1 VLTVLWPHEPVF
13 PEGTGLAVNHA
24 SLRKAHAEASARL
37 VVARPRLPLAESIL
51 PYLQRIDDARWY
63 SNFGPLL
70 TELEGRLADRF
81 PAGTRV
87 VTVANGTQALTLAL
101 SAMGLPPGGYVAM
114 PAWTFV
120 ATAHAVIQAGL
131 VPWFVDVDEESW
143 SLDPAVVAARLATAP
158 HPVVAAVPVSPFGRP
173 LDLAAWRSF
182 RETTGLPVLVDA
194 AAGFD
199 TAQDARLP
207 LVVSLHATKVA
218 GAGEGGFLA
227 TEDAALADR
236 VRALST
242 FGFRGSRDSLIPAT
256 NAKLSEYTAAVGL
269 ASLDSWPA
277 DRLRFMRAAQMLR
290 IGLTS
295 LPEIQFQPGWGSEW
309 ITSVCSVTLPEGSAD
324 AIEKSLSDQGVD
336 TRRWWGL
343 GCHTSPAFAAL
354 PRESLAVTDRLGGRV
369 IGLPFSIDL
378 SSAEIG
384 RIAAALRQALA
395 AL

>member
-1 VLTVLWPHEPVF
+1 
-13 PEGTGLAVNHA
+13 LAVNQA
-24 SLRKAHAEASARL
+24 PLRETYAEVSARL
-37 VVARPRLPLAESIL
+37 AVARPRLPTAEAIF

-70 TELEGRLADRF
+70 TELEARLAARF
-81 PAGTRV
+81 GGDTRV

-101 SAMGLPPGGYVAM
+101 TAMDLPAGGHVAM

-120 ATAHAVIQAGL
+120 ATAHAVLQAGL
-131 VPWFVDVDEESW
+131 TPWFVDVDEDTW
-143 SLDPAVVAARLATAP
+143 CLDPATVAHRLARAP
-158 HPVVAAVPVSPFGRP
+158 QPVVAAIPVSPFGRP
-173 LDLAAWRSF
+173 LDLAAWRAF
-182 RETTGLPVLVDA
+182 RETTGIPVLVDA

-199 TAQDARLP
+199 TASDARLP

-227 TEDAALADR
+227 TEDHTLADR

-242 FGFRGSRDSLIPAT
+242 FGFRGTRDSMVPAT

-269 ASLDSWPA
+269 ASLDGWPA
-277 DRLRFMRAAQMLR
+277 ERLRFMRAAQMLR
-290 IGLTS
+290 IGLTG
-295 LPEIQFQPGWGSEW
+295 LPQVEFQPGWGLEW

-324 AIEKSLSDQGVD
+324 AVEKGLSARGVD

-343 GCHTSPAFAAL
+343 GCHASPAFADL
-354 PRESLAVTDRLGGRV
+354 PREDLAATDRLGRRV
-369 IGLPFSIDL
+369 LGLPFSIDL
-378 SSAEIG
+378 SSAEIS

-395 AL
+395 EL